1 LPVRKSTELVQ
12 ALGRW
17 SLTALVINSIV
28 GSGIFGLPAVVA
40 AHLGRASPLAY
51 LLAAGVI
58 GIVMGCFAEVASQ
71 FSAAGGP
78 YLYVRVAFGRFLGLQ
93 TAWLTWLSR
102 LAAGAAAANLFTTYL
117 AVFWPSSQQRAAR
130 VLVIFL
136 LVGTLALTNIVGVKS
151 GARMSNVLT
160 IAKLVPLSLFTFAGL
175 IFLAAH
181 FPAAHFPAAH
191 FLAGHG
197 AAAPATHAV
206 PSVGDWFESAL
217 VLIFAYGGFEGA
229 MVPMSEARDPRRDAP
244 FALGTALVAVTA
256 LYALIQIVVVGLVAD
271 PGLTDRPLAVA
282 AGIIAGP
289 AGATF
294 MSASALLCL
303 YGYLSAQMLH
313 TPRLTM
319 ALAEQGDFP
328 RFFAAINARFRTPV
342 TSILVYAALLATL
355 AAVGNFRWNVVLS
368 AVARLFTY
376 GLVCGALLVLRRRNP
391 GAQAY
396 RLPGG
401 QIFAVLGI
409 AFMAVLLTRMHRA
422 EFAVIVAVAVVSL
435 LNWFWSHAA
444 TSVPTA
450 TVRR

>member
-1 LPVRKSTELVQ
+1 MPVRKPSDLVQ

-28 GSGIFGLPAVVA
+28 GSGIFGLPAIIA
-40 AHLGRASPLAY
+40 AHLGSASPLAY
-51 LLAAGVI
+51 LLAAAVV
-58 GIVMGCFAEVASQ
+58 GIIMGCFAEVASQ
-71 FSAAGGP
+71 FSVAGGP

-102 LAAGAAAANLFTTYL
+102 LSAAAAAADLFTAYL
-117 AVFWPSSQQRAAR
+117 AVFWPASQQRAPR
-130 VLVIFL
+130 LLVIFL
-136 LVGTLALTNIVGVKS
+136 LVGTLALTNIVGVKA

-160 IAKLVPLSLFTFAGL
+160 VVKLAPLALFTIAGL
-175 IFLAAH
+175 FFLATHPSATV
-181 FPAAHFPAAH
+181 
-191 FLAGHG
+191 
-197 AAAPATHAV
+197 AAAPASPGIRSA
-206 PSVGDWFESAL
+206 GDWFESAL

-229 MVPMSEARDPRRDAP
+229 LVPMSEARSPRRDVP

-256 LYALIQIVVVGLVAD
+256 LYALIQIVVVGLVPH

-282 AGIIAGP
+282 AGVVAGP

-294 MSASALLCL
+294 MSATALICL

-328 RFFAAINARFRTPV
+328 RFFAGINARFRTPV
-342 TSILVYAALLATL
+342 ASILVYAALLATL
-355 AAVGNFRWNVVLS
+355 AAAGSFRWNVVLS

-376 GLVCGALLVLRRRNP
+376 GLVCAALPVLRRRNH
-391 GAQAY
+391 GAPAY

-401 QIFAVLGI
+401 QIFAALGI
-409 AFMAVLLTRMHRA
+409 AFMLILITRMHRT
-422 EFAVIVAVAVVSL
+422 EFGVIVAVAAVSL
-435 LNWFWSHAA
+435 LNWFWSRARGLA
-444 TSVPTA
+444 P
-450 TVRR
+450 R

>member
-1 LPVRKSTELVQ
+1 MPVRKTTELVQ

-40 AHLGRASPLAY
+40 AHLGGASPLAY
-51 LLAAGVI
+51 LLAAGVV

-102 LAAGAAAANLFTTYL
+102 LSAGAAAADLFTTYL
-117 AVFWPSSQQRAAR
+117 AVFWPASQQRAAR
-130 VLVIFL
+130 LLVIFL
-136 LVGTLALTNIVGVKS
+136 LVGTLALANIVGVKS

-160 IAKLVPLSLFTFAGL
+160 IAKLAPLSLFTFAGL

-181 FPAAHFPAAH
+181 FPAGH

-197 AAAPATHAV
+197 AAAPVTHVA
-206 PSVGDWFESAL
+206 PSASDWFESAL

-229 MVPMSEARDPRRDAP
+229 MVPMSEARNPRRDAP

-256 LYALIQIVVVGLVAD
+256 LYALIQIVVVGVLAD
-271 PGLTDRPLAVA
+271 PGATDRPLAVA
-282 AGIIAGP
+282 AGIIAGR
-289 AGATF
+289 ASATF
-294 MSASALLCL
+294 MSGTALLCL

-328 RFFAAINARFRTPV
+328 HFFAAINARFRTPV
-342 TSILVYAALLATL
+342 TSILVYAVLLATL
-355 AAVGNFRWNVVLS
+355 AAVGNFRWNVLLS

-409 AFMAVLLTRMHRA
+409 AFMAVLLTRMHRG

>member
-1 LPVRKSTELVQ
+1 LPARKPTELVQ

-40 AHLGRASPLAY
+40 VHLGRASPLAY
-51 LLAAGVI
+51 LLAAGVV

-78 YLYVRVAFGRFLGLQ
+78 YLYARVAFGRFLGLQ
-93 TAWLTWLSR
+93 TAWLSWLSR
-102 LAAGAAAANLFTTYL
+102 LSAGAAAADLFTTYL
-117 AVFWPSSQQRAAR
+117 AVFWPASQQRAAR
-130 VLVIFL
+130 LLIIFL
-136 LVGTLALTNIVGVKS
+136 LVATLALTNIVGVKS
-151 GARMSNVLT
+151 GARMSNVFT
-160 IAKLVPLSLFTFAGL
+160 IAKLAPLSLFTFAGL
-175 IFLAAH
+175 VFLAAH
-181 FPAAHFPAAH
+181 FPAASAAP
-191 FLAGHG
+191 
-197 AAAPATHAV
+197 APATHLA
-206 PSVGDWFESAL
+206 PSAGDWFESAL

-244 FALGTALVAVTA
+244 FALGIALVAVTA
-256 LYALIQIVVVGLVAD
+256 LYALIQIVVVGVVAD
-271 PGLTDRPLAVA
+271 PGATDRPLAVA

-342 TSILVYAALLATL
+342 ISILVYAALLATL
-355 AAVGNFRWNVVLS
+355 AAVGNFRWNVLLS

-401 QIFAVLGI
+401 QIFAALGI
-409 AFMAVLLTRMHRA
+409 AFMAVLLTRMHRG

>member
-1 LPVRKSTELVQ
+1 MPVQKPTELVQ

-17 SLTALVINSIV
+17 SLTALVINSII

-40 AHLGRASPLAY
+40 ARLGRASPFAY
-51 LLAAGVI
+51 LLAGGVAGI
-58 GIVMGCFAEVASQ
+58 IMGCFAEVASQ

-93 TAWLTWLSR
+93 TGWLGWLSR
-102 LAAGAAAANLFTTYL
+102 LSAAAAAADLFSTYL
-117 AVFWPSSQQRAAR
+117 AVFWPASQQRTER
-130 VLVIFL
+130 LLVIIL
-136 LVGTLALTNIVGVKS
+136 LIATLAVTNIVGVKS

-160 IAKLVPLSLFTFAGL
+160 IVKLAPLALFTFAGL
-175 IFLAAH
+175 IFLATH
-181 FPAAHFPAAH
+181 FSVRHGPAVSITHV
-191 FLAGHG
+191 
-197 AAAPATHAV
+197 APSA
-206 PSVGDWFESAL
+206 SDWFESAL

-289 AGATF
+289 AGTAF
-294 MSASALLCL
+294 MSASALICL

-328 RFFAAINARFRTPV
+328 RFFAAINARFRTPAP
-342 TSILVYAALLATL
+342 SILVYAVLLATL
-355 AAVGNFRWNVVLS
+355 AVAGNFRWNVVLS
-368 AVARLFTY
+368 TVARLFTY

-391 GAQAY
+391 DAKAY

-401 QIFAVLGI
+401 RIFAVLGI
-409 AFMAVLLTRMHRA
+409 AFMAVLVTRIHRS

-435 LNWFWSHAA
+435 LNWFWSRAR
-444 TSVPTA
+444 TSVPVA
-450 TVRR
+450 TLSR

>member
-1 LPVRKSTELVQ
+1 LPVRQPTGLVQ

-51 LLAAGVI
+51 LLAAGVV

-93 TAWLTWLSR
+93 TAWLSWLSR
-102 LAAGAAAANLFTTYL
+102 LSAGAAAADLFTTYL
-117 AVFWPSSQQRAAR
+117 AVFWPAAQQRAAR
-130 VLVIFL
+130 LIVIFL
-136 LVGTLALTNIVGVKS
+136 LVGTLALANIVGVKS

-160 IAKLVPLSLFTFAGL
+160 VAKLAPLSLFTFAGL

-181 FPAAHFPAAH
+181 F
-191 FLAGHG
+191 LAGHG
-197 AAAPATHAV
+197 VATPATHFA

-256 LYALIQIVVVGLVAD
+256 LYALIQIVVVGVVAD
-271 PGLTDRPLAVA
+271 PGATDRPLAVA

-294 MSASALLCL
+294 MSGTALLCL

-342 TSILVYAALLATL
+342 TSILVNAVLLATL
-355 AAVGNFRWNVVLS
+355 AAVGNFRWNVLLS

-409 AFMAVLLTRMHRA
+409 AFMAVLLTRMHRG

-444 TSVPTA
+444 TRVPTA

>member
-1 LPVRKSTELVQ
+1 VQ

-51 LLAAGVI
+51 LLAAGVV
-58 GIVMGCFAEVASQ
+58 GIIMGCFAELASQ
-71 FSAAGGP
+71 FSVAGGP

-93 TAWLTWLSR
+93 TAWLLWLVR
-102 LAAGAAAANLFTTYL
+102 LSAAAAAADLFTTYL
-117 AVFWPSSQQRAAR
+117 AVFWPAAHQRTAR
-130 VLVIFL
+130 WLVIFL
-136 LVGTLALTNIVGVKS
+136 LASTLAVTNIVGVKS
-151 GARMSNVLT
+151 GARMSSVLT
-160 IAKLVPLSLFTFAGL
+160 IVKLTSLALFTFAGL
-175 IFLAAH
+175 MFLAVH
-181 FPAAHFPAAH
+181 FPAAPAA
-191 FLAGHG
+191 
-197 AAAPATHAV
+197 ATQVKHLL
-206 PSVGDWFESAL
+206 PSAGDWFESAL

-256 LYALIQIVVVGLVAD
+256 LYALIQIVVVGVVAD

-294 MSASALLCL
+294 MSGTALLCL

-328 RFFAAINARFRTPV
+328 HFFAAINARFRTPV
-342 TSILVYAALLATL
+342 ISILVYAALLATL
-355 AAVGNFRWNVVLS
+355 AAAGNFRWNVVLS

-391 GAQAY
+391 GAPAY

-409 AFMAVLLTRMHRA
+409 AFMAVLVTRMHRV
-422 EFAVIVAVAVVSL
+422 EFAVIAAVVVVSL
-435 LNWFWSHAA
+435 LNWFWSRAG
-444 TSVPTA
+444 TSAPTA
-450 TVRR
+450 MVRR

>member
-1 LPVRKSTELVQ
+1 L
-12 ALGRW
+12 
-17 SLTALVINSIV
+17 
-28 GSGIFGLPAVVA
+28 
-40 AHLGRASPLAY
+40 
-51 LLAAGVI
+51 
-58 GIVMGCFAEVASQ
+58 
-71 FSAAGGP
+71 
-78 YLYVRVAFGRFLGLQ
+78 
-93 TAWLTWLSR
+93 
-102 LAAGAAAANLFTTYL
+102 
-117 AVFWPSSQQRAAR
+117 
-130 VLVIFL
+130 LVIFL
-136 LVGTLALTNIVGVKS
+136 LVGTLALANIVGVKS

-160 IAKLVPLSLFTFAGL
+160 IAKLAPLSLFTFAGL
-175 IFLAAH
+175 IFLVAH
-181 FPAAHFPAAH
+181 FPAGH

-197 AAAPATHAV
+197 AAAPVTHVA
-206 PSVGDWFESAL
+206 PSAGDWFESAL

-229 MVPMSEARDPRRDAP
+229 MVPMSEARNPRRDAP

-256 LYALIQIVVVGLVAD
+256 LYALIQIVVVGVLAD
-271 PGLTDRPLAVA
+271 PGATDRPLAVA

-294 MSASALLCL
+294 MSGTALLCL

-342 TSILVYAALLATL
+342 TSILVHAALLATL
-355 AAVGNFRWNVVLS
+355 AAVGNFRWNVLLS

-409 AFMAVLLTRMHRA
+409 AFMAVLLTRMHRG
-422 EFAVIVAVAVVSL
+422 EFAVIVAVAMVSL
-435 LNWFWSHAA
+435 LNWFWSHVA